1 MKPTRIAV
9 LGVYR
14 SGSTAVA
21 GALHHLGVDLGPPFF
36 EGFYESA
43 WLSEQLRRWWD
54 EPRLREK
61 VGQAK
66 RVRVLAQW
74 IQEREQGGA
83 RWVGMKHPLLSLC
96 GDDLVQAWGPET
108 RFIRC
113 CRPLEDSIN
122 SLRRLGRKVDGAF
135 LQGTL
140 MAALDR
146 FLAGREHLAIQFAEL
161 MANPR
166 GQVQRLMEYLQI
178 TTDAE
183 RIQSA
188 IRFIEPGRQSKVEIE
203 QGEKIGEKK
212 ASGLGALW
220 GTLRQAVTRREE

>member
-1 MKPTRIAV
+1 MKQTRIAV

-21 GALHHLGVDLGPPFF
+21 GALHRLGVDMGPPFF

-43 WLSEQLRRWWD
+43 GLSKQLRRWFD
-54 EPRLREK
+54 EPHLREK

-83 RWVGMKHPLLSLC
+83 QWVGMKHPLLSLC
-96 GDDLVQAWGPET
+96 GEDLVQAWGEET

-122 SLRRLGRKVDGAF
+122 SLKRMGRSVDGEF

-140 MAALDR
+140 MAALDK
-146 FLAGREHLAIQFAEL
+146 FFAGREHLAIEFADL
-161 MANPR
+161 MSNPR
-166 GQVQRLMEYLQI
+166 REVERLMQYLQI
-178 TTDAE
+178 FADAE
-183 RIQSA
+183 KIA
-188 IRFIEPGRQSKVEIE
+188 TAVRFIEPGKKSKVETE
-203 QGEKIGEKK
+203 QGETFRTEKV
-212 ASGLGALW
+212 SGLKAAWGAL
-220 GTLRQAVTRREE
+220 RKAVTSRGK

>member
-203 QGEKIGEKK
+203 QGERIGEKK

>member
-21 GALHHLGVDLGPPFF
+21 GALHHWGVDMGPPFF

-43 WLSEQLRRWWD
+43 GLSEQLRRWWD

-61 VGQAK
+61 VSQAK
-66 RVRVLAQW
+66 RIRVLAQW
-74 IQEREQGGA
+74 IQERERGGA
-83 RWVGMKHPLLSLC
+83 RWVGLKHPLLSLC
-96 GDDLVQAWGPET
+96 GEDLLQAWGPET

-146 FLAGREHLAIQFAEL
+146 FLAGREHLAVEFADL
-161 MANPR
+161 MSNPR
-166 GQVQRLMEYLQI
+166 REVLRLMDYLQI
-178 TTDAE
+178 TADPE
-183 RIQSA
+183 RIEAA
-188 IRFIEPGRQSKVEIE
+188 IRFIEPGRKSKVETE
-203 QGEKIGEKK
+203 QGEQVGATKT
-212 ASGLGALW
+212 SGLSAVWGAL
-220 GTLRQAVTRREE
+220 RKAVTHGGE